1 MYIRPTSRVKCSI
14 CEKQFEKEN
23 RKINKTIREGGVH
36 CCSKKCASINA
47 SNIKKIPLSYNLNNA
62 RKLAKVKSLEFDLDI
77 DYLQL
82 LHKEQYGKCAISNVD
97 LVLKFAKGTR
107 EINQVSIDRID
118 NSKGYIKGNVQLVCL
133 GINYLRKTF
142 EISEVMNLL
151 KQISVQL
158 DKQPS

>member
-1 MYIRPTSRVKCSI
+1 MYRRPTSRVNCFV

-23 RKINKTIREGGVH
+23 RKINKTIRENGVH
-36 CCSKKCASINA
+36 CCSKKCASINS

-62 RKLAKVKSLEFDLDI
+62 RKLAKAKSLEFDLDL

-82 LHKEQYGKCAISNVD
+82 LHKEQHGKCAISNVD
-97 LVLKFAKGTR
+97 LVLKFARGTR
-107 EINQVSIDRID
+107 KINQVSIDRID

-133 GINYLRKTF
+133 GINYLRNTF

-151 KQISVQL
+151 KEINL
-158 DKQPS
+158 